1 MNKTE
6 RITFRVTPE
15 VKEFLQRKA
24 EKDGYTVGQLLN
36 RMIQN
41 AKESNN
47 NE

>member
-15 VKEFLQRKA
+15 VKEFLQREA
-24 EKDGYTVGQLLN
+24 EKGGYTVAQALN
-36 RMIQN
+36 RMIKQVIEVN
-41 AKESNN
+41 K

>member
-24 EKDGYTVGQLLN
+24 EKDGYTVAQLLN
-36 RMIQN
+36 RMI
-41 AKESNN
+41 AKENDN
-47 NE
+47 DE